1 MTPIVDSHAHI
12 FLRDMP
18 VTPEA
23 WTEID
28 YAFTAEHLLETLDRH
43 HVHFAVIAGLS
54 VAGSYNDYMIEALRR
69 HRRLRGTAIVPPA
82 TDRYTLERM
91 RDDGIVGVRLQLARQ
106 ARLPDFLDDD
116 HRLLFRRVRDLG
128 WHVHVAIEGP
138 RLRPLLEALM
148 QTGVKVVIDHFG
160 HPDPKDPL
168 HCDGYLAMIEA
179 VASGRVW
186 VKLSGGF
193 RLPGMSAWKTDPDG
207 DLESIA
213 ALVAGDLVKRV
224 GPDRLLWGSDAPF
237 VGYEDRLSYGDV
249 LESFTRWVPDAAVRA
264 EMSRTALKLYFS

>member
-1 MTPIVDSHAHI
+1 MVPIVDSHAHI
-12 FLRDMP
+12 FLQDMP

-28 YAFTAEHLLETLDRH
+28 YAFTAEDLLETLDRH
-43 HVHFAVIAGLS
+43 GIHFAVIAGLS

-69 HRRLRGTAIVPPA
+69 YRRLRGTAIVPPA

-106 ARLPDFLDDD
+106 ERLPDLLDDD
-116 HRLLFRRVRDLG
+116 HRLLFRRARDLD

-138 RLRPLLEALM
+138 RLRPVLEALL

-168 HCDGYLAMIEA
+168 NCDGYQAVIEA
-179 VASGRVW
+179 ISSGRVW
-186 VKLSGGF
+186 VKMSGGF
-193 RLPGMSAWKTDPDG
+193 RLPGMSAWKDDPDG

-213 ALVAGDLVKRV
+213 TLVAGDLVKQV
-224 GPDRLLWGSDAPF
+224 GPDRLVWGSDAPF
-237 VGYEDRLSYGDV
+237 VGYEDRLSYDDV
-249 LESFTRWVPDAAVRA
+249 LKSFSRWVPDEAVRA
-264 EMSRTALKLYFS
+264 QMSHTALKLYFS